1 MVKKVAYSLGGILL
15 VFASWLILYVAVQN
29 SVVISSPFLS
39 VKETV
44 LLFSKGYFY
53 SALFSTLFRVF
64 IAFIISLILAVV
76 TAILSYKFSGFASVF
91 SSVVAVLRSLPT
103 LAVLLIILVVGRSSA
118 PIKVCVLTLFPL
130 LYTAIF
136 KGLNGVSKDLI
147 EMCGVYKVP
156 MKKRV
161 ISLYL
166 KSILPE
172 LYLDC
177 SSAFSFGLKLVV
189 SAEILASVYGSVGG
203 LMAEASLY
211 GAKERLTL
219 FALTIVICLIG
230 IIIEII
236 GKFAYDK
243 ARGKGL

>member
-1 MVKKVAYSLGGILL
+1 MVKRVAYSLGGILL

-39 VKETV
+39 VKEAV

-76 TAILSYKFSGFASVF
+76 TSILSYKFSVFSSVF

-103 LAVLLIILVVGRSSA
+103 LAVLLIILVVDRSSA

-161 ISLYL
+161 ISL
-166 KSILPE
+166 
-172 LYLDC
+172 
-177 SSAFSFGLKLVV
+177 
-189 SAEILASVYGSVGG
+189 
-203 LMAEASLY
+203 
-211 GAKERLTL
+211 L
-219 FALTIVICLIG
+219 F
-230 IIIEII
+230 
-236 GKFAYDK
+236 Y
-243 ARGKGL
+243 